1 LVEKGLNGTRPQL
14 IRLNAMSHHEP
25 NRSRSRLNRS
35 RHPLGRPLP
44 VRRSEILA
52 RGPVAG
58 AIGVTAMA
66 LVEKLGQA
74 FAKQPNSNVPAHILE
89 RLLGLSH
96 RADHER
102 LLLNWAMHV
111 CLPLL
116 DNGRMEPVRRT
127 RLRERG

>member
-1 LVEKGLNGTRPQL
+1 MP
-14 IRLNAMSHHEP
+14 
-25 NRSRSRLNRS
+25 
-35 RHPLGRPLP
+35 
-44 VRRSEILA
+44 RSEILA

-58 AIGVTAMA
+58 AIGVTVMA
-66 LVEKLGQA
+66 LAEKLGQA
-74 FAKQPNSNVPAHILE
+74 FAKQPSSYVPAHILE